1 MIKSLEEFG
10 LVTSARILADPRM
23 GDLDKLGRKIDITRV
38 ARGYTY
44 TTRDDKHPPTSL
56 TFEGNPFNDEI
67 LAAKN
72 ILDFGCGVGRNLPWI
87 AENTDAMYH
96 GLDPNPVML
105 KEFWNVTDKKY
116 TDMAFLSNSFDQI
129 LGGIVFDVVVSIYVF
144 QHIGYRTP
152 DDVMNVTDL
161 TQEIMKYTRKGTIWF
176 LLEHEQE
183 ESWLDRW
190 FTENKIEPDFF
201 ELNWSREPEMTHRGI
216 DAHMVLWRQT

>member
-1 MIKSLEEFG
+1 MTKILKEFG
-10 LVTSARILADPRM
+10 VSKSENILAEAKGSGVDVRA
-23 GDLDKLGRKIDITRV
+23 V

-44 TTRDDKHPPTSL
+44 TTRDDEFPPTPL

-87 AENTDAMYH
+87 AENTDAIYY

-105 KEFWNVTDKKY
+105 EQFWHVTDQKY
-116 TDMAFLSNSFDQI
+116 GNMAFLLKSFEDVPKDV
-129 LGGIVFDVVVSIYVF
+129 VFDVVVSTYVF

-152 DDVMNVTDL
+152 DDVMNSTDL
-161 TQEIMKYTRKGTIWF
+161 TQEIMKHTRKGTIWF

-190 FTENKIEPDFF
+190 FTENKIKPDFF
-201 ELNWSREPEMTHRGI
+201 ELNWSKMPELTHRGI
-216 DAHMVLWRQT
+216 DAHLVMFKEHKI